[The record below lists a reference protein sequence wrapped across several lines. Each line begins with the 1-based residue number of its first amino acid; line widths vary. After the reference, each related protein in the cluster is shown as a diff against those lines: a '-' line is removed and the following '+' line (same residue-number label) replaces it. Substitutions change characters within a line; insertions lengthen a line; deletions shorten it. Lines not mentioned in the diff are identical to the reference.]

1 MPVTQVAAMFTRGFV
16 HEAANL
22 GELVQQAY
30 RGLVKTFCALAALDD
45 AEAIAE
51 GCSFCVDDIE
61 CALIYL
67 DHLSPDIIHCYI
79 DFGVPPEARCAEV
92 YRHLLTANYLQLAS
106 GSAAFSISP
115 ETGHVV
121 LISTLRLADASPE
134 TLADLLSYHA
144 QQALEWRH
152 GFYLDQAVAD
162 MPDACD
168 SSAIR
173 FA

>member
-1 MPVTQVAAMFTRGFV
+1 MR
-16 HEAANL
+16 
-22 GELVQQAY
+22 QAY
-30 RGLVKTFCALAALDD
+30 RGLVKDFCTLAALDG

-79 DFGVPPEARCAEV
+79 DFGLTPAARRAEV

-106 GSAAFSISP
+106 GSAAFTVSP
-115 ETGHVV
+115 ETDHVV
-121 LISTLRLADASPE
+121 LISTLRLAEASPE
-134 TLADLLSYHA
+134 TLADLLAYHA
-144 QQALEWRH
+144 QQALEWRRS
-152 GFYLDQAVAD
+152 FYLDQTAAD
-162 MPDACD
+162 KPDTAD
-168 SSAIR
+168 STAFR

>member
-1 MPVTQVAAMFTRGFV
+1 M
-16 HEAANL
+16 
-22 GELVQQAY
+22 QQAY
-30 RGLVKTFCALAALDD
+30 RGLVKDFCALASLDD
-45 AEAIAE
+45 AHVIAE

-79 DFGVPPEARCAEV
+79 DFGLPPEERCADIF
-92 YRHLLTANYLQLAS
+92 RRLLNANYLQLAS
-106 GSAAFSISP
+106 GSAAFTVSP

-121 LISTLRLADASPE
+121 LISTLRVAEASPE

-144 QQALEWRH
+144 QQALEWRRNY
-152 GFYLDQAVAD
+152 YLDPLDDHPPGAGD
-162 MPDACD
+162 DA
-168 SSAIR
+168 AIR

>member
-1 MPVTQVAAMFTRGFV
+1 MFTRGFV

-30 RGLVKTFCALAALDD
+30 RGLVKKFCELAALDD

-152 GFYLDQAVAD
+152 GFYLDQAVGD
-162 MPDACD
+162 MPDTGD
-168 SSAIR
+168 SGAIR

>member
-1 MPVTQVAAMFTRGFV
+1 MQR
-16 HEAANL
+16 
-22 GELVQQAY
+22 AY
-30 RGLVKTFCALAALDD
+30 RGLVNEFCTLAALDD

-67 DHLSPDIIHCYI
+67 DHLSQDIIHCYI

-106 GSAAFSISP
+106 GSAAFSVSP

-121 LISTLRLADASPE
+121 LISTLRLAEASPE
-134 TLADLLSYHA
+134 TLADLLAYHA
-144 QQALEWRH
+144 QQALEWRRN
-152 GFYLDQAVAD
+152 FYLEEAIAD
-162 MPDACD
+162 EPDTAD
-168 SSAIR
+168 STTIR

>member
-1 MPVTQVAAMFTRGFV
+1 MQR
-16 HEAANL
+16 
-22 GELVQQAY
+22 AY
-30 RGLVKTFCALAALDD
+30 RGLVTEFCTLTALAD

-79 DFGVPPEARCAEV
+79 DFGLAPEARCAEV
-92 YRHLLTANYLQLAS
+92 YRHLLTGNYLQLAS
-106 GSAAFSISP
+106 GGAAFSISP

-121 LISTLRLADASPE
+121 LISTLRIAEASPE
-134 TLADLLSYHA
+134 TLADLLAYHA
-144 QQALEWRH
+144 QQAVEWRRS
-152 GFYLDQAVAD
+152 FYLDQAVAD
-162 MPDACD
+162 ELHTAD
-168 SSAIR
+168 SSAIH

>member
-1 MPVTQVAAMFTRGFV
+1 MKQRFP
-16 HEAANL
+16 
-22 GELVQQAY
+22 GELVQRAY
-30 RGLVKTFCALAALDD
+30 RGLVNEFCTLAALDD

-67 DHLSPDIIHCYI
+67 DHLSQDIIHCYI

-106 GSAAFSISP
+106 GSAAFSVSP

-121 LISTLRLADASPE
+121 LISTLRLAEASPE
-134 TLADLLSYHA
+134 TLADLLAYHA
-144 QQALEWRH
+144 QQALEWRRN
-152 GFYLDQAVAD
+152 FYLEEAIAD
-162 MPDACD
+162 EPDTAD
-168 SSAIR
+168 STTIR

>member
-1 MPVTQVAAMFTRGFV
+1 MKRKLP
-16 HEAANL
+16 

-30 RGLVKTFCALAALDD
+30 RGLVNKFCTLAALDD
-45 AEAIAE
+45 PEAIAE

-79 DFGVPPEARCAEV
+79 DFGRAPEARRAEV

-106 GSAAFSISP
+106 GSAAFSVSP
-115 ETGHVV
+115 ETDHVV
-121 LISTLRLADASPE
+121 LISTLRLAEASPE
-134 TLADLLSYHA
+134 TLADLLAYHA
-144 QQALEWRH
+144 QQALEWRRT
-152 GFYLDQAVAD
+152 FYLDQAIAD
-162 MPDACD
+162 KPDPTD
-168 SSAIR
+168 SSAIH